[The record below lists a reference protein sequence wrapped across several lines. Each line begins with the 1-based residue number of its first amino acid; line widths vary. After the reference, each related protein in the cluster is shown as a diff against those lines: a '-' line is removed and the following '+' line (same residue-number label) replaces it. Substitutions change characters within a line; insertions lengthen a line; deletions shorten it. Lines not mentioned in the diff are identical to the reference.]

1 MRHVFT
7 ANSTLKPC
15 IKSTRIKIS
24 RNHSK
29 NLYYT
34 DLQENVSN
42 LHECIFHDSDI
53 LANIAENGC
62 MRKKTDKRY
71 FKSTIIHGFFSFA
84 LCCDDIFSTSK
95 LSLTLKDKGD
105 YLQGKMFTR

>member
-7 ANSTLKPC
+7 ANSTLKSC
-15 IKSTRIKIS
+15 IKSTRINIS

-42 LHECIFHDSDI
+42 LRECIFHDSDI

-62 MRKKTDKRY
+62 TRKKPDIRY
-71 FKSTIIHGFFSFA
+71 
-84 LCCDDIFSTSK
+84 
-95 LSLTLKDKGD
+95 TL
-105 YLQGKMFTR
+105 